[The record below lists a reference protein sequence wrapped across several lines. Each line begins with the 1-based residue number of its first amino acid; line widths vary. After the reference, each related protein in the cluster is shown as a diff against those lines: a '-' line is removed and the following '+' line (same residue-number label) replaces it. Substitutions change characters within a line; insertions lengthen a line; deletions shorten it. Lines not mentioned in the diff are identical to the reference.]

1 MMVVYDRTSGES
13 VHDGG
18 VRQDQW
24 RISTGR
30 WCRTGHHH
38 HVIHRDFAGPVENQY
53 MMVVYDR
60 TSGESVHD
68 GGVRQDQWRIST

>member
-1 MMVVYDRTSGES
+1 MMMVYDRTSGES

-24 RISTGR
+24 RISTGW
-30 WCRTGHHH
+30 WCTT
-38 HVIHRDFAGPVENQY
+38 GPVENQY
-53 MMVVYDR
+53 MMMVYDR